1 MAGTMQWFQVSCPTC
16 AAQLQVRLPEGI
28 TSVQCSQC
36 KAVFA
41 VQIQPTALAHQA
53 APAGAKRSRK
63 RKAAEPKDPQE
74 APRALSAYNI
84 FMKKEVAAV
93 KAAHPDIAHRD
104 AFKQAAEQWQHSPMN
119 PQNGGDRFP
128 VEGEGGED
136 GGDGGGGGG
145 GGATMEAPTG
155 APPAPAAPAAAG
167 PAPAAAVPPAAVAA
181 PAAVPAP
188 AAPAPAPVAAAP
200 PPPVAAADAAP
211 KPEPPAAEAPAPV
224 AAAP

>member
-93 KAAHPDIAHRD
+93 KAAQPDIAHRD

-136 GGDGGGGGG
+136 GGGDGDGGGGGG
-145 GGATMEAPTG
+145 AGGGCVDWQPSSARSG
-155 APPAPAAPAAAG
+155 G
-167 PAPAAAVPPAAVAA
+167 
-181 PAAVPAP
+181 
-188 AAPAPAPVAAAP
+188 
-200 PPPVAAADAAP
+200 
-211 KPEPPAAEAPAPV
+211 
-224 AAAP
+224 

>member
-93 KAAHPDIAHRD
+93 KAAQPDIAHRD

-136 GGDGGGGGG
+136 GGDGDGGGG

-167 PAPAAAVPPAAVAA
+167 PRRRPRCPRRRWRRPRPCPRRRRRRRRPP
-181 PAAVPAP
+181 
-188 AAPAPAPVAAAP
+188 AAP
-200 PPPVAAADAAP
+200 PPAVAAADAAP

>member
-136 GGDGGGGGG
+136 GGDGDGGGG